1 MPPDKVIKYAAYL
14 LGALFLLS
22 FSYFRTFDT
31 FELQTLDLR
40 FGSRPALKVNS
51 DIAIIE
57 IAEDSIKEL
66 GKWPFDRGYHAA
78 LIDCLRQVG
87 ARAIVFDI
95 FFSDKSPYDDE
106 LIEATQRAKG
116 LIYYP
121 IVFKLNEGK
130 GKGYLKAEEIEAPLI
145 DGLKAD
151 AKGIGHINIVT
162 DRDGKRRRIPL
173 FIEHQGIK
181 YPQLTYLVA
190 ADYLG
195 TKSINVP
202 TDTDGTVLI
211 NYAGK
216 WVSTF
221 KHYSYVDVLRSYSQV
236 VEGQKPVLDLAE
248 FSNKVCF
255 VGATAVATHDLNPI
269 PLEPSYPMLGVHAN
283 LFNSIVQKKFLFR
296 ANKIINLAILVA
308 LCVIIAVAVNKVRPL
323 SGLSISLLII
333 FLFIAVG
340 FFLFIILGLWI
351 DLFYPVAVSFGVY
364 LGGTFNRYLIEQRKR
379 LLMDQELAIAK
390 KIQLDFLPQS
400 VPQIEG
406 VEISSFISTAKAVGG
421 DLYDFAEIKY
431 DGERK
436 LGIMIGDV
444 SGKGTPAAL
453 FMARSI
459 ADFRHFAHNRVLPSD
474 VLSDLNAQIALN
486 YKSDLFITMFYM
498 IYDDSKKMLTFSNAG
513 HLPAIWLKADGAFEF
528 LKTEGMPLGLVDT
541 ERYSDATIK
550 LTSGDT
556 IILYTDGVTEARNQ
570 NKEEFTSERLNEV
583 ISKNSRLSCQQM
595 TDAIKSRLSRFVG
608 ATPQYDDCTLVI
620 IKIKE

>member
-1 MPPDKVIKYAAYL
+1 MPGDKVIRYAAYF
-14 LGALFLLS
+14 LGILVLVS
-22 FSYFRTFDT
+22 FSYFRIFET

-40 FGSRPALKVNS
+40 FKLRPVLKVNS
-51 DIAIIE
+51 DIVIIE
-57 IAEDSIKEL
+57 IAEDSIREL

-95 FFSDKSPYDDE
+95 FFSDKSPHDDE
-106 LIEATQRAKG
+106 LIGATQRAKG

-121 IVFKLNEGK
+121 IVFKLNEGR

-151 AKGIGHINIVT
+151 AKGVGHINIVT
-162 DRDGKRRRIPL
+162 DADGKRRRIPL
-173 FIEHQGIK
+173 FIEYQGIK

-195 TKSINVP
+195 KKSIKVP
-202 TDTDGTVLI
+202 TDAEGTVLV

-216 WVSTF
+216 WTETF
-221 KHYSYVDVLRSYSQV
+221 KHYSFADVLRSFYKT
-236 VEGQKPVLDLAE
+236 VEGEKTVLNLAE

-255 VGATAVATHDLNPI
+255 IGAIAVGTYDLNSI
-269 PLEPSYPMLGVHAN
+269 PLEPRYPMVGVHAN
-283 LFNSIVQKKFLFR
+283 LFNSIVQNKFLSR
-296 ANKIINLAILVA
+296 ANKIINLAILVG
-308 LCVIIAVAVNKVRPL
+308 LCVIIAIVVNKVRPL
-323 SGLSISLLII
+323 SGLGISLLII
-333 FLFIAVG
+333 FLFIVVG
-340 FFLFIILGLWI
+340 LLLFIILGLWI

-364 LGGTFNRYLIEQRKR
+364 LAATFNRYLVEQRKR

-400 VPQIEG
+400 VPQMEG
-406 VEISSFISTAKAVGG
+406 VEIAASISTAKAVGG
-421 DLYDFAEIKY
+421 DLYDFADIKY

-459 ADFRHFAHNRVLPSD
+459 ADFRHFAHNRALPSA
-474 VLSDLNAQIALN
+474 VLNDLNAQIALN

-498 IYDDSKKMLTFSNAG
+498 IYDDLKKMLTFSNAG
-513 HLPAIWLKADGAFEF
+513 HLPAIWLKADGAIEF

-541 ERYSDATIK
+541 EKYSDATVG

-570 NKEEFTSERLNEV
+570 NKEEFTSERLKEV
-583 ISKNSRLSCQQM
+583 ISKNRHLSSQQM
-595 TDAIKSRLSRFVG
+595 TDAIKSQLSRFVG
-608 ATPQYDDCTLVI
+608 TTPQYDDCTIVL